1 MHADART
8 MHESLAAGLVALDL
22 SLTPLTQDR
31 LIQYIS
37 LLAKWNRVDNLTAVK
52 TPADMVARH
61 LLDSLAVVPYI
72 KGSRVIDV
80 GTGAGLPGIP
90 LALACP
96 QVEFVLLD
104 SQRKRIRFVMQA
116 VAELGLGNVVAVHSP
131 AQAYRPPQAFTTVV
145 SRALMS
151 LADFVNET
159 SHLKSEAGQWLAM
172 KGGVPTQ
179 ELAQLAATVS
189 VRQVIPL
196 TVPGLAAQRCLV
208 RLATE

>member
-1 MHADART
+1 
-8 MHESLAAGLVALDL
+8 MHETLAAGLAALGL
-22 SLTPLTQDR
+22 SLEPMTQDS
-31 LIQYIS
+31 LIRYVI

-52 TPADMVARH
+52 TPAEMVTRH

-96 QVEFVLLD
+96 ELEFVLLD
-104 SQRKRIRFVMQA
+104 SQRKRIRFVIQA
-116 VAELGLGNVVAVHSP
+116 VAELALTNVATVCSLAEV
-131 AQAYRPPQAFTTVV
+131 YRPPQPFMTVI

-151 LADFVNET
+151 LADFINKT
-159 SHLKSEAGQWLAM
+159 SHLKLDSGQWLAM
-172 KGGVPTQ
+172 KGSIPEQ
-179 ELAQLAATVS
+179 ELAQLPATVS

-196 TVPGLAAQRCLV
+196 EVPGLVAERCLV